1 MSVDYK
7 NETYLIY
14 KQKTDELLTTLPPFC
29 TKARNERSLRLTE
42 KTQYDYAYKMSIFL
56 NYLHEN
62 NSYFKYKDIKDTT
75 IEDLGLLTKDDAVEF
90 ISWVLKR
97 HCNEKNGKLNKKT
110 TANVYIATIS
120 SYYKLFISDNLLTYN
135 PFSGI
140 DREKRHEKD
149 IIYMKESQID
159 DFLNAVCAGEGLTAK
174 EKVFHEKNSI
184 RDICMCCLLLDT
196 GMRVSELVGLDL
208 DDIDFKECCIYIQ
221 RKGNKPDTVFFSDKM
236 KNILEEYLEFR
247 KTMYPTDDNRAV
259 FVVTIG
265 RYQGDRISVRSVE
278 RTVKK
283 YAKASNIPQFS
294 KITPH
299 KLRSTYAMSMLDET
313 GNIALLKE
321 QLGHESITTSSLY
334 ARAKDSDKKAKRN
347 ALDIL

>member
-62 NSYFKYKDIKDTT
+62 NSYFKNKDIKDIT

-159 DFLNAVCAGEGLTAK
+159 DF
-174 EKVFHEKNSI
+174 
-184 RDICMCCLLLDT
+184 
-196 GMRVSELVGLDL
+196 
-208 DDIDFKECCIYIQ
+208 
-221 RKGNKPDTVFFSDKM
+221 
-236 KNILEEYLEFR
+236 
-247 KTMYPTDDNRAV
+247 
-259 FVVTIG
+259 
-265 RYQGDRISVRSVE
+265 
-278 RTVKK
+278 
-283 YAKASNIPQFS
+283 
-294 KITPH
+294 
-299 KLRSTYAMSMLDET
+299 
-313 GNIALLKE
+313 
-321 QLGHESITTSSLY
+321 
-334 ARAKDSDKKAKRN
+334 
-347 ALDIL
+347 